1 MILIL
6 LQECKDEWKKRCR
19 VAVKSGQCEHPDKIT
34 IYKKKC
40 AKSCGFCKQ
49 QEVLP
54 HFDRVDKS
62 VKLGITF
69 QNCKNKFEDSICQ
82 IYDRFG
88 WCNDYQ
94 SYMSEW
100 CAKTCDFCKKN

>member
-1 MILIL
+1 MQFLPVFLFVVCAL
-6 LQECKDEWKKRCR
+6 LVCTAARECKDEWRRRCR
-19 VAVKSGQCEHPDKIT
+19 VAVKNGTCEHPDKIAL
-34 IYKKKC
+34 YKKKC

-49 QEVLP
+49 QE
-54 HFDRVDKS
+54 
-62 VKLGITF
+62 
-69 QNCKNKFEDSICQ
+69 NCKNQFEDSICQ